1 MRAPTH
7 DRLTQ
12 AVFQFANGRVLWL
25 PTAQIGGSDDTHR
38 FFNGGFFKM
47 LRMGRNPQDEKIE
60 TGSPKPAYQ
69 PRTQSPPYQSGE
81 TQTRQPGDYNSST
94 KALTESETLAR
105 EIKDG
110 TLSGFVGSG
119 TSVTG
124 EATFKAMLRIDGHL
138 SGRITSNTGMLV
150 VGAGGQ
156 VDANIEVAVAN
167 IQGVVNGDIIG
178 GQRVELGRA
187 AKVNGNIQTPSL
199 VIEQG
204 AVFEGSC
211 KMIQQKAAAEKAP
224 KHKEDLLD
232 TTTAQPVK
240 VDTIKKIEELKK
252 PAIAIAS

>member
-1 MRAPTH
+1 MRAPAH
-7 DRLTQ
+7 DRP
-12 AVFQFANGRVLWL
+12 ARPVFQFANGRVLWL
-25 PTAQIGGSDDTHR
+25 PKAPIGGSDDTHR
-38 FFNGGFFKM
+38 FFRRRFFKM

-60 TGSPKPAYQ
+60 TGSPEPAYQ
-69 PRTQSPPYQSGE
+69 PRTQSPYQSGE
-81 TQTRQPGDYNSST
+81 TQTRQPGDYNSGN

-150 VGAGGQ
+150 VGSGGQ
-156 VDANIEVAVAN
+156 VDANIEVAVAS
-167 IQGVVNGDIIG
+167 IQGVVNGDIIA

-232 TTTAQPVK
+232 TTAAQPVK
-240 VDTIKKIEELKK
+240 VDNIKKIEEVKK